1 MLNRDPEKNFEE
13 FWKTFNNR
21 YPFFEVRNVD
31 WKEQYESIGPRV
43 TSETRDDELFEF
55 FASCSHR

>member
-31 WKEQYESIGPRV
+31 WKKQYEITEPESRARPV
-43 TSETRDDELFEF
+43 MMSCSTF
-55 FASCSHR
+55 FARCSRR